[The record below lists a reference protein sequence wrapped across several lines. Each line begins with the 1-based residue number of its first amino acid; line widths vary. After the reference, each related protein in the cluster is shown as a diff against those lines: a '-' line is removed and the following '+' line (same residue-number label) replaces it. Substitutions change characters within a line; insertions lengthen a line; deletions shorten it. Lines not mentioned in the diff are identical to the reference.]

1 MAIITAKYR
10 GHLSALT
17 GKSEDVFE
25 EGTVESVLRDLG
37 KRHGKEAEK
46 CARAMLI
53 ALNGES
59 ILLLK
64 RFKTAVKE
72 GDILSFFPLCAGG

>member
-1 MAIITAKYR
+1 MAKVTVKYR
-10 GHLSALT
+10 GHLSVLT
-17 GKSEDVFE
+17 GKPEDVYE
-25 EGTVESVLRDLG
+25 EDTVESVLRALG

-46 CARAMLI
+46 SARTMLI

-64 RFKTAVKE
+64 RYKTVLKE
-72 GDILSFFPLCAGG
+72 GDMLSFFPICAGG